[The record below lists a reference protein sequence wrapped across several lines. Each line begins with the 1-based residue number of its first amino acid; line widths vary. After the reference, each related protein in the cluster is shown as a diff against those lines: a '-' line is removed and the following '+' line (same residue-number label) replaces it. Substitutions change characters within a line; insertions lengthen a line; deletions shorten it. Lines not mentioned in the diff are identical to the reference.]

1 MPHFGLVDEKKLTA
15 EEAALLRARLHI
27 RSGRRILKEGN
38 LELALS
44 ILYDALGHGLKY
56 YKIKHELVVNI
67 KEADDELHKNELAI
81 ARELR
86 QSGVLADLDFIDR
99 FCALINQALDGVVA
113 ELNPDEFLASLDAV
127 MIRLGVM
134 PFAEEELPPEEPGMS

>member
-1 MPHFGLVDEKKLTA
+1 MPHFGLLDEKKLTA

-38 LELALS
+38 TELALS

-56 YKIKHELVVNI
+56 YKIKHDLVVNI
-67 KEADDELHKNELAI
+67 KGADDELHKNELAI
-81 ARELR
+81 ARELM
-86 QSGVLADLDFIDR
+86 QSGVIADLDFIDR
-99 FCALINQALDGVVA
+99 FCALINQALDSEVA
-113 ELNPDEFLASLDAV
+113 DLNPDEFLASFDAV

-134 PFAEEELPPEEPGMS
+134 PFSEEELPPEAPGMS